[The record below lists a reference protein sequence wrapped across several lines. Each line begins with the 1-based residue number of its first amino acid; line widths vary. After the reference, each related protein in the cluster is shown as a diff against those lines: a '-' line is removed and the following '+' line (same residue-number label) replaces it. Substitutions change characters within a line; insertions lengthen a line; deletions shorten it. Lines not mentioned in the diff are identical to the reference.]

1 MTLLII
7 GATGTLGRQIARIA
21 LQEGYQVKC
30 LVRNVRQASFLKEW
44 GAQLLY
50 GDLTIP
56 ETIPP
61 CFLGVTAVIDASTV
75 RPLDSYTAFEV
86 DMEGKNALIKAAAAA
101 RIDRFVFFSLV
112 NLEEY
117 KFIPILAYKSHI
129 EKSLK
134 ESNLKYTIFRLAGF
148 YQGLINQYCVPILD
162 QQPVWLTGESTPIAY
177 MDTQDIAKFVLKSLS
192 LPQTEKKI
200 INLTGNRAWIS
211 QEIIDI
217 CQVLSGQKAKVNKI
231 PLFFLNWLRIF
242 TKFFEWT
249 YNISDRLAFTEV
261 LGGGKELIAPMEV
274 TYGIFNIKD
283 NDTISLEKYLQE
295 YFSKIL
301 KKLKEL
307 NQDQKQ
313 KYNNIQF

>member
-7 GATGTLGRQIARIA
+7 GATGTLGRQIARTA

-44 GAQLLY
+44 GAQLVY

-56 ETIPP
+56 ETISP
-61 CFLGVTAVIDASTV
+61 CLLGVTAVIDASTV

-86 DMEGKNALIKAAAAA
+86 DMQGKKALLKAATVASV
-101 RIDRFVFFSLV
+101 DRFIFFSLV

-117 KFIPILAYKSHI
+117 QSIPILAYKRNI
-129 EKSLK
+129 EKELEQS
-134 ESNLKYTIFRLAGF
+134 SLKYTIFRLAGF

-192 LPQTEKKI
+192 LPQTENKV

-217 CQVLSGQKAKVNKI
+217 CQILSGQKAKINKI
-231 PLFFLNWLRIF
+231 PLFLLNALRKF
-242 TKFFEWT
+242 TQFFEWT
-249 YNISDRLAFTEV
+249 YNISDRLAFIEV
-261 LGGGKELIAPMEV
+261 LGGGKKLIAPMDN
-274 TYGIFNIKD
+274 TYTMFNIKD
-283 NDTISLEKYLQE
+283 QDIISLEKYLQE
-295 YFSKIL
+295 YFSKIM

>member
-44 GAQLLY
+44 GAQLVY

-75 RPLDSYTAFEV
+75 RPLDSHTAFEV
-86 DMEGKNALIKAAAAA
+86 DMAGKTALLKVANAACV
-101 RIDRFVFFSLV
+101 DRFIFFSLV

-117 KFIPILAYKSHI
+117 KSIPLLNYKKEM
-129 EKSLK
+129 EKVLQK
-134 ESNLKYTIFRLAGF
+134 SNLKYTIFRLAGF

-192 LPQTEKKI
+192 LPQTERKI
-200 INLTGNRAWIS
+200 INLTASRAWVS
-211 QEIIDI
+211 QEIIEI
-217 CQVLSGQKAKVNKI
+217 CQILSGQKAKVNKI
-231 PLFFLNWLRIF
+231 PLFLLNGFRVF
-242 TKFFEWT
+242 TQFFEWT

-261 LGGGKELIAPMEV
+261 LGGGKELIAPMES
-274 TYGIFNIKD
+274 TYTIFNIKD
-283 NDTISLEKYLQE
+283 TDTISLEKYLQE

-313 KYNNIQF
+313 KYNNIEF

>member
-7 GATGTLGRQIARIA
+7 GATGTLGRQIARMA

-44 GAQLLY
+44 GAQLVY

-61 CFLGVTAVIDASTV
+61 CLLGVTAIIDASTV

-86 DMEGKNALIKAAAAA
+86 DMEGKNALVQAAIAASV
-101 RIDRFVFFSLV
+101 DRFIFFSLV

-117 KFIPILAYKSHI
+117 QSVPILTYKLHI
-129 EKSLK
+129 EKKLQ
-134 ESNLKYTIFRLAGF
+134 ESGIKYTVFRLAGF
-148 YQGLINQYCVPILD
+148 YQGLISQYCVPILD

-192 LPQTEKKI
+192 LPNTENKI
-200 INLTGNRAWIS
+200 INLTGTKAWIS

-217 CQVLSGQKAKVNKI
+217 CQILSGQKAKVNKV
-231 PLFFLNWLRIF
+231 PLFLLNGLRKF
-242 TKFFEWT
+242 TQFFEWT

-261 LGGGKELIAPMEV
+261 LGGGKKLVAPMYD
-274 TYGIFNIKD
+274 TYNMFNIKD
-283 NDTISLEKYLQE
+283 QETVPLEKYLQE